1 MDGRSIDPRIP
12 AKATQPNH
20 QTAQKTTT
28 VFDFFCKNA
37 PSELHGDARA
47 AHALDG
53 DRARKG
59 HDVGEGDLVCL
70 VGW

>member
-1 MDGRSIDPRIP
+1 MP
-12 AKATQPNH
+12 KQPNPTIKRH
-20 QTAQKTTT
+20 KEQLQF
-28 VFDFFCKNA
+28 FDFFCKNA